1 MVSGWASS
9 CLRYDKKF
17 EQDTTPA
24 VAIAHGES
32 MARAKSRAKFL
43 VLTSYFNVGLRLYS
57 MMPHLQGV

>member
-43 VLTSYFNVGLRLYS
+43 VLTSYFMVEWLLCEFVEVATR
-57 MMPHLQGV
+57 

>member
-43 VLTSYFNVGLRLYS
+43 VLTSYFMVECLLCEFVEVVTG
-57 MMPHLQGV
+57 